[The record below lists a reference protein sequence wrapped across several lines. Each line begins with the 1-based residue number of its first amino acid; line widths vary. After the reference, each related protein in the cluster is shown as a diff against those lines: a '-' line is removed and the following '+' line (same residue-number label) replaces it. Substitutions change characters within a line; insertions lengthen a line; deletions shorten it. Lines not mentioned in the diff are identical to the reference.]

1 MPILSV
7 LGLCISLDAAQTN
20 WRDLLAKGLQKQ

>member
-20 WRDLLAKGLQKQ
+20 WRDLLAKSGHAW